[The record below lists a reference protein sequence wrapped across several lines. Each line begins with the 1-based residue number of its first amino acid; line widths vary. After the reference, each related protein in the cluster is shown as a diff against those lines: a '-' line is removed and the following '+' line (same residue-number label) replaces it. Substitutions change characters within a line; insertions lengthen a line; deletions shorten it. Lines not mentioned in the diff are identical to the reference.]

1 MLRLICK
8 LKSIIEINNLNK
20 MNLTIKIIFSVLC
33 LTVLKC
39 SSTTQI
45 PEYNSALDAYN
56 NGKYQ
61 TAITFIDRA
70 LQIDGD
76 DAQFYVLRA
85 KANYK
90 IGNKYQAMSDLNNS
104 LALEENFNAHYLRG
118 RLFLE
123 TDELE
128 KAKQDFRDA
137 YNLNSESADLLFDLG
152 YLEFLNGE
160 NQLALEYYLSAA
172 KFDSRNPKT
181 YVNIGNLYAI
191 MGNSQRAVDNYSK
204 ALVLDTTDGIAYY
217 NRANE
222 KMLLGDFIGAIE
234 DYENSLIIDSLN
246 ITTHFVLAETKTRI
260 NNLIGALNNYNSI
273 IKIDSTSAQAYYLRG
288 EIKIKLE
295 EFDSACLDF
304 KKAGELGYFDAYEKI
319 KKYCDSKKKP
329 KKNIKKK

>member
-1 MLRLICK
+1 
-8 LKSIIEINNLNK
+8 
-20 MNLTIKIIFSVLC
+20 MNLTIKIIFSVFC

-45 PEYNSALDAYN
+45 LEYNSALDAYN
-56 NGKYQ
+56 SGKYQ

-90 IGNKYQAMSDLNNS
+90 IGNRQLALIDLNNS
-104 LALEENFNAHYLRG
+104 LERKKNFNAYYLKG
-118 RLFLE
+118 KIFLE
-123 TDELE
+123 SNELE
-128 KAKQDFRDA
+128 KAKQNLRDA
-137 YNLNSESADLLFDLG
+137 YNINSESADLLFDLG

-172 KFDSRNPKT
+172 KYDSRNPKT

-204 ALVLDTTDGIAYY
+204 ALVLDTTDGVAYY

-222 KMLLGDFIGAIE
+222 KMLLGDFSGAVE

-246 ITTHFVLAETKTRI
+246 INTLFVLADTKTRI
-260 NNLIGALNNYNSI
+260 NNIDGALNNYNSI
-273 IKIDSTSAQAYYLRG
+273 LKIDSTAAQAYYLRG

-295 EFDSACLDF
+295 EFESACLDY

-319 KKYCDSKKKP
+319 KKYCDPKKKP
-329 KKNIKKK
+329 KKKTKKK